1 MLALPYEIMI
11 KFLAN
16 YLFMVEIFFDFA
28 TRVPVS
34 YFWYFWYLFT
44 PGFRRYFLSN
54 FYQTVNTT
62 NAKVASI
69 WFQLLLNP
77 LVFSAMTHHAQ
88 GKELIQEAVWEWI
101 VHSHSILRCFM
112 SDSLLMLGDCYSNR
126 NLRSFSCCYYQRVY
140 YVRVSEVNINS
151 RLIVTTT
158 VMWNKG
164 YLLDLF
170 SLSVCDWFI
179 NSLQNYFWEI
189 KLTKRSCLTYIPPE
203 YRTEKL
209 NEFHLKHVHPL
220 ILVVTSRCLEVW
232 WKNHYLVKFS
242 NYW

>member
-11 KFLAN
+11 KFLVN
-16 YLFMVEIFFDFA
+16 YLFMVEIFVNFA

-34 YFWYFWYLFT
+34 YFWDFWDLFT

-62 NAKVASI
+62 NAKVTSI

-77 LVFSAMTHHAQ
+77 LVFSAMTHRAQ

-101 VHSHSILRCFM
+101 VHSHFILRCFM

-126 NLRSFSCCYYQRVY
+126 NLRLFSCCYYQIVY
-140 YVRVSEVNINS
+140 YVRVSEININS
-151 RLIVTTT
+151 RLIFTTT

-170 SLSVCDWFI
+170 SLPVCDWFI

-189 KLTKRSCLTYIPPE
+189 KLTKRSWLTYIPPE
-203 YRTEKL
+203 CRTEKL
-209 NEFHLKHVHPL
+209 NEFHLKHMHPL

-232 WKNHYLVKFS
+232 WKKH
-242 NYW
+242 